1 MSFMQIGQWQVH
13 DHTGRRKYVS
23 GDERRRFLAAA
34 DALRPELRALS
45 HTLTYTGC
53 RISEALACGPHRLD
67 LEEGA
72 VVFQTL
78 KRRRLCFR
86 RVPIPEPVIA
96 MLLDLRVTAGLYWPM
111 HRATAWRHI
120 KHGMAVAGIEGPM
133 ATAKGLRHAF
143 GIHAAAHGVP
153 PSLIQRWMGHASLS
167 TTTIYLDAVG
177 EEEREFAQRMW

>member
-1 MSFMQIGQWQVH
+1 MSFIQLGGWQPH
-13 DHTGRRKYVS
+13 DATGRRKYLS
-23 GDERRRFLAAA
+23 AGERVRFLAAA
-34 DALRPELRALS
+34 EMLHPEPRALA
-45 HTLTYTGC
+45 HTLTFTGC

-67 LEEGA
+67 LEGGT

-86 RVPIPEPVIA
+86 RVPIPDPLVE
-96 MLLDLRVTAGLYWPM
+96 MLLALPVAADRYWPM
-111 HRATAWRHI
+111 HRATAWRHVR
-120 KHGMAVAGIEGPM
+120 HAMAVAGIDGPM

-143 GIHAAAHGVP
+143 GIHAAARGVP

-177 EEEREFAQRMW
+177 AEEREFAKRMW

>member
-1 MSFMQIGQWQVH
+1 MSFMQVGQWQVH
-13 DHTGRRKYVS
+13 DPNGRRKYVS
-23 GDERRRFLAAA
+23 GEERRRFLAAA
-34 DALRPELRALS
+34 DALHPGLQALA
-45 HTLTYTGC
+45 HTLTFTGC

-67 LEEGA
+67 LEGGA
-72 VVFQTL
+72 LVFQTL

-86 RVPIPEPVIA
+86 HVPIPDALVE
-96 MLLDLRVTAGLYWPM
+96 MLLASPVTADRYWPM
-111 HRATAWRHI
+111 HRATAWRHV
-120 KHGMAVAGIEGPM
+120 KHAMTLAGIEGPM

-177 EEEREFAQRMW
+177 AEEREFAKRMW